1 MKNTHTDQVIRIV
14 EGRARS
20 EQPTGR
26 LCAELEGEAAKQ
38 EKTNKPM
45 TKNSSRRAV
54 GAALFYCFHR
64 ASAYSLKNKRQQCGV
79 PSGLCNRGRKPRW
92 NDRLSFKPP
101 CLETNPGSQ
110 GQTIKPLQR
119 IFMM

>member
-54 GAALFYCFHR
+54 GAALYYCFHR
-64 ASAYSLKNKRQQCGV
+64 ASAYSLKNKRQQCGGQAAFV
-79 PSGLCNRGRKPRW
+79 TGDANHGGMIVSPSSRRA
-92 NDRLSFKPP
+92 
-101 CLETNPGSQ
+101 
-110 GQTIKPLQR
+110 
-119 IFMM
+119 